1 MMSEL
6 SNFTA
11 EDRGIFQT
19 SFEEFENNF
28 TMYNEFKGKFQG
40 EFLFDKIK
48 HDNSAEYLVCREFFN
63 SNIDTKKINS
73 KEYAKTYA
81 DYYFSLFLN
90 MISKMVNK
98 HGVKPL
104 CLIYMFE
111 YVNGLEI
118 WNKLNKTNVT
128 MTELYDGFLESI
140 ELVIS
145 NQIVLKP
152 ITDKHIEDL
161 GYSLKSLELYWFIH
175 KEAPKEYDFYLN

>member
-1 MMSEL
+1 MSMFV
-6 SNFTA
+6 NFVA
-11 EDRGIFQT
+11 EDKDIFQT

-63 SNIDTKKINS
+63 SNIDTK
-73 KEYAKTYA
+73 EYAKTYA
-81 DYYFSLFLN
+81 DYYFSLFLH
-90 MISKMVNK
+90 MISKMRNK
-98 HGVKPL
+98 LEIKPF

-111 YVNGLEI
+111 YVNGIEI

-128 MTELYDGFLESI
+128 MTELYEGFLQSI

-161 GYSLKSLELYWFIH
+161 GYSLKSLKLYWLFH
-175 KEAPKEYDFYLN
+175 QEAPKEYDFYIN